1 MSIENEK
8 KYRNKGK
15 NNQMDFRV
23 AETNQKDFSVAET
36 NQKDFSL
43 VEVSL
48 ITTCQL
54 V

>member
-23 AETNQKDFSVAET
+23 AETNQKDFS
-36 NQKDFSL
+36 L

-54 V
+54 A

>member
-1 MSIENEK
+1 
-8 KYRNKGK
+8 
-15 NNQMDFRV
+15 MDFRV

-48 ITTCQL
+48 ITTCQHG
-54 V
+54 